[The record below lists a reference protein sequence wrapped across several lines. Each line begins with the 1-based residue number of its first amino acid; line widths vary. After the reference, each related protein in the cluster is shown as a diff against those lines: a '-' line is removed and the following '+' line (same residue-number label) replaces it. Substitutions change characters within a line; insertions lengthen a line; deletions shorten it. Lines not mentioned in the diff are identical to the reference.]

1 MVNQGP
7 PQTPHSVAEALG
19 TGAIP
24 ADLAAI
30 LAAHSRT
37 VREDGTART
46 LEERLV
52 QVIHSFMAQL
62 VSGVDL
68 VPRLE
73 RVKMV

>member
-1 MVNQGP
+1 MVDLEPLQ
-7 PQTPHSVAEALG
+7 PHRSVKEALG

-24 ADLAAI
+24 AELAPI
-30 LAAHSRT
+30 LAAYSQT
-37 VREDGTART
+37 VRKDGTART

-52 QVIHSFMAQL
+52 QVIHSFLAQL